1 MKIKNAVMALEALA
15 QETRLAT
22 FRTLVQAG
30 PEGLAAGA
38 LAEAVACPAS
48 TLSFHLKSLSA
59 AGLVRARQEG
69 RFIYY
74 SADYPQMS
82 ALLAYLTEHC
92 CKGMP
97 QECFS
102 VVATALGTC
111 GPNSER
117 KCA

>member
-1 MKIKNAVMALEALA
+1 MEIKKAVAALEALA

-22 FRTLVQAG
+22 FRALVHAG
-30 PEGLAAGA
+30 PQGLAAGA

-48 TLSFHLKSLSA
+48 TLSFHLKALSA

-74 SADYPQMS
+74 SADFTRMS

-102 VVATALGTC
+102 VVETALGTC
-111 GPNSER
+111 CPSSER

>member
-1 MKIKNAVMALEALA
+1 MEIKKAVAALEALA

-22 FRTLVQAG
+22 FRALVKAG
-30 PEGLAAGA
+30 PQGLAAGA

-48 TLSFHLKSLSA
+48 TLSFHLKALST
-59 AGLVRARQEG
+59 AGLVQARQEG

-74 SADYPQMS
+74 SADYTRMS
-82 ALLAYLTEHC
+82 TLLAYLTEHC

-102 VVATALGTC
+102 VVETALGTC
-111 GPNSER
+111 GPANER

>member
-1 MKIKNAVMALEALA
+1 MKIKNAVAALEALA

-22 FRTLVQAG
+22 FRALVQAG
-30 PEGLAAGA
+30 PDGLAAGV
-38 LAEAVACPAS
+38 LAETVSCPAS

-59 AGLVRARQEG
+59 AGLVRARQDG
-69 RFIYY
+69 RFIHY

-102 VVATALGTC
+102 LVETALGTC
-111 GPNSER
+111 CPPSER

>member
-1 MKIKNAVMALEALA
+1 MELKKAVAALEALA

-22 FRTLVQAG
+22 FRALVRTG

-38 LAEAVACPAS
+38 LAESVACPAS
-48 TLSFHLKSLSA
+48 TLSFHLKALSA
-59 AGLVRARQEG
+59 AGLVRARQDG

-74 SADYPQMS
+74 SADFTQMS
-82 ALLAYLTEHC
+82 ALIAYLTEHC

-97 QECFS
+97 QECFA
-102 VVATALGTC
+102 VVETALGASC
-111 GPNSER
+111 PANER

>member
-1 MKIKNAVMALEALA
+1 MKPKNAVLALEALA
-15 QETRLAT
+15 QETRLAS
-22 FRTLVQAG
+22 FRALVQAG
-30 PEGLAAGA
+30 PGGLAAGA
-38 LAEAVACPAS
+38 LAEMVACPAS
-48 TLSFHLKSLSA
+48 TLSFHLKALSA

-69 RFIYY
+69 RYIYS

-102 VVATALGTC
+102 VVETALGAC
-111 GPNSER
+111 CPASER